1 MEERCVKVLCGDIG
15 GTNTRLA
22 LFEVTEGTL
31 NIYEEGSFR
40 SQDSSSFEE
49 IIEQFLEEK
58 KVVCEQA
65 CFGIA
70 GPVKDG
76 RCETTNLP
84 WVIEASKLAA
94 RTHIPYVHLLNDL
107 QANAYGIS
115 TLKKDD
121 FIILNEGKSEAKGN
135 LAIISAGTGLGE
147 AGLYWDGKQHHP
159 FACEGGHGNFGPG
172 NELQVA
178 LLNFLFNQYG
188 HVSWERVLSGPGFL
202 NIYEFLCEYRSVSP
216 SNELKEQMQK
226 ADPAAVVTKA
236 GLSGECKIC
245 AEALDVFA
253 CLYGAEAGDLALK
266 IMATGGVYIGG
277 GIAPKIIEKL
287 KGPYFMEGFL
297 NKGRMKDLL
306 KEIPIKVVLND
317 QTALLGAAQYV
328 KTIMH

>member
-1 MEERCVKVLCGDIG
+1 MKVLCGDIG

-22 LFEVTEGTL
+22 LFEVNETTL
-31 NIYEEGSFR
+31 NTLEEGCFE
-40 SQDSSSFEE
+40 SQNFSSLED
-49 IIEQFLEEK
+49 IVGQFLDEK
-58 KVVCEQA
+58 KLYCEWA
-65 CFGIA
+65 CFGVA
-70 GPVKDG
+70 GPVKDE

-84 WVIEASKLAA
+84 WVVEVSRLTSRIQTKEV
-94 RTHIPYVHLLNDL
+94 YLLNDL

-115 TLKKDD
+115 ALKEDD
-121 FIILNEGKSEAKGN
+121 FVILNEGKSEAKGN

-159 FACEGGHGNFGPG
+159 FACEGGHGSFGPG
-172 NELQVA
+172 NKLQVD
-178 LLNFLFNQYG
+178 LLNYLFKRFD

-202 NIYEFLCEYRSVSP
+202 NIYEFLCEYRSVS
-216 SNELKEQMQK
+216 SSSDLKEQMK
-226 ADPAAVVTKA
+226 KGDPAAVVTKA

-245 AEALDVFA
+245 AEALEVFA

-317 QTALLGAAQYV
+317 QTALLGTAQYV